1 MYSGISLQYVLIL
14 KKENNYCELFLAI
27 KKMLKVSLSLSLS
40 LSLCVWCVC
49 VCVRACAV
57 SVSLY

>member
-14 KKENNYCELFLAI
+14 KKENNYCELFLVI
-27 KKMLKVSLSLSLS
+27 KEMLKVALSL
-40 LSLCVWCVC
+40 CVC
-49 VCVRACAV
+49 VCVRTRAV

>member
-14 KKENNYCELFLAI
+14 KKENNYCELFLVI
-27 KKMLKVSLSLSLS
+27 KEMLKVSLSLSL
-40 LSLCVWCVC
+40 CVC